1 MNKLYSEVQ
10 LILEIEGLRE
20 TATFLIQPPYQRK
33 YTVTNWKKDNM
44 YADLIDKARG
54 DMSPDSTHD
63 DLLKAAGHS
72 HMKELAKKHGGEFS
86 ISDEGHPTINYPH
99 PFKAIKAEEE
109 MKNIAD
115 FDAEKVESAPEE

>member
-1 MNKLYSEVQ
+1 MNKLYGEVQ

-20 TATFLIQPPYQRK
+20 TYQRK
-33 YTVTNWKKDNM
+33 YTVSNWKKDNM
-44 YADLIDKARG
+44 YADLIDKSRG

-63 DLLKAAGHS
+63 DLLRSAGHS

-86 ISDEGHPTINYPH
+86 ISDEGHATINYPD

-115 FDAEKVESAPEE
+115 FEAEKVESVPED